1 AAWVRLSLEGL
12 APPVPAGGRRGRL
25 PHPRACRP
33 GGIREQARRR
43 PLRRSAAARG
53 HRPRAR
59 AAPAH
64 PAGGRADL
72 QPRPAHLRGGDA
84 THRGAGGR
92 GRYPGAGEHPRRAA
106 GAAVRAAGDRQARRR
121 DRLRRLGDRAHR
133 RDARADL
140 RRRAGGG
147 GAGAVNATARA
158 WRPPSAWPRPWLG
171 PLVWLGLAL
180 FLAWN
185 VASLEVNPERVAR
198 GLSRLS
204 TVAARAFPPDFS
216 RSGLLLS
223 GIAESIEMAT
233 LSTLFGVLLGIPVA
247 VLAARNVVP
256 GGVYAGGRGVIT
268 LGRTFH
274 ELIVAILFVKAVGFG
289 PLAGV
294 LTLTVNSV
302 GFFGKLLAEQIET
315 IDRGQ
320 IEAVRATGAG
330 RGAILL
336 YAVLPQVLPRII
348 GLTIYQW
355 DIHLR
360 QSTIIG
366 IVGAGGIG
374 ATLYNAFSRYDYDF
388 VLAILLVIVAIV
400 LVGEAVSALARRWVQ

>member
-1 AAWVRLSLEGL
+1 VSSL
-12 APPVPAGGRRGRL
+12 
-25 PHPRACRP
+25 
-33 GGIREQARRR
+33 ARTWRR
-43 PLRRSAAARG
+43 PSI
-53 HRPRAR
+53 
-59 AAPAH
+59 
-64 PAGGRADL
+64 
-72 QPRPAHLRGGDA
+72 
-84 THRGAGGR
+84 
-92 GRYPGAGEHPRRAA
+92 
-106 GAAVRAAGDRQARRR
+106 
-121 DRLRRLGDRAHR
+121 
-133 RDARADL
+133 
-140 RRRAGGG
+140 
-147 GAGAVNATARA
+147 
-158 WRPPSAWPRPWLG
+158 WPRPWLG
-171 PLVWLGLAL
+171 PVAWLAFAG

-185 VASLEVNPERVAR
+185 VVSLEVNPERVAR
-198 GLSRLS
+198 GLSRLG
-204 TVAARAFPPDFS
+204 TVAAGAFPPDFS
-216 RSGLLLS
+216 RGGLLLS
-223 GIAESIEMAT
+223 GIVESIEMAT

-256 GGVYAGGRGVIT
+256 GALYAGGRGVIT

-294 LTLTVNSV
+294 LTLTINSV

-320 IEAVRATGAG
+320 IEAIRSTGAG
-330 RGAILL
+330 RGAVLL
-336 YAVLPQVLPRII
+336 YAVLPQVLPRVI

-388 VLAILLVIVAIV
+388 VLAILLVIVGIV